1 LASKPDAAGPHDQ
14 YPDQHPHLL
23 KLSLAGGADEIELR
37 LAPGAEEGTTTLE
50 LQHATT
56 LDSHEIGGQVFGAI
70 FSWVAATT
78 PACSPSTC
86 TCGANCPTTTKST
99 VFHLDP
105 KMRPVIERGS
115 AAMSALLEVD
125 KEGPEQAALT

>member
-70 FSWVAATT
+70 FCMGGSYHARLLA
-78 PACSPSTC
+78 
-86 TCGANCPTTTKST
+86 
-99 VFHLDP
+99 LDVHP
-105 KMRPVIERGS
+105 RGE
-115 AAMSALLEVD
+115 LPD
-125 KEGPEQAALT
+125 D

>member
-70 FSWVAATT
+70 FCMGGGYYARLLAVDLHLRGEL
-78 PACSPSTC
+78 PDDYE
-86 TCGANCPTTTKST
+86 ST

-105 KMRPVIERGS
+105 EMRPVIERGS